1 MSLANS
7 LFTSDADYADY
18 STSDYGHVRS
28 LIDVRL
34 EEEDISDN
42 VICSVA
48 FLGSAEQETAR
59 LLKKFGISFS
69 DLDAEEKQDV
79 RLSVII
85 RTAAFLV
92 PNVPQ
97 ILQQTVGAIRH
108 SWEDS
113 NWERIQGNLLN
124 RANRT
129 LDDILEDETEAISIT
144 AFVTAKANRAGTWK

>member
-1 MSLANS
+1 MDFVSS
-7 LFTSDADYADY
+7 VGITYDA
-18 STSDYGHVRS
+18 TDYGHIRS

-34 EEEDISDN
+34 DTEDLQDS

-48 FLGSAEQETAR
+48 FLGSAENETLR
-59 LLKKFGISFS
+59 LLRKIGKQYTDLTS
-69 DLDAEEKQDV
+69 DEIYDFK
-79 RLSVII
+79 LSVVL

-92 PNVPQ
+92 PHVPQ

-113 NWERIQGNLLN
+113 NWERIQANLLM

-129 LDDILEDETEAISIT
+129 LDDILQDETQAISIT
-144 AFVTAKANRAGTWK
+144 ALKTAPAGRGGTWR